1 MAESEVLMVTVA
13 YRDLYAHAMGNT
25 VAEREQFMHEYLETL
40 GLHPRDARYQL
51 DQFPDL
57 ARDCVVYRQVLR
69 TAEVAPPS

>member
-1 MAESEVLMVTVA
+1 MAEPDVRTVTVA
-13 YRDLYAHAMGNT
+13 YRDLYAHAIGNT
-25 VAEREQFMHEYLETL
+25 VAEREQFINEYLETL

-69 TAEVAPPS
+69 TDEKLSP